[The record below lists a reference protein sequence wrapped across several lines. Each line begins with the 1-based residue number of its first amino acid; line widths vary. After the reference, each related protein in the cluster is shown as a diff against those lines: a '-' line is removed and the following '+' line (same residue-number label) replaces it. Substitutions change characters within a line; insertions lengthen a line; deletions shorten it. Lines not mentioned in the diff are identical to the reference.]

1 MMSSRSGRAETRQSR
16 KEDIKRVMH
25 NVDKVRHWEKQ
36 WVTIADTTMKIFKWV
51 PGSQLVK
58 KSNKEPLNRKRLF
71 EDENSRNSLGMD
83 EDSNMSVASTA
94 SDSQDGSQQ
103 QTPSVTNSQN
113 QSTEK
118 EGSKRMTSVS
128 GEGAKYTGDM
138 SETGK
143 RHGRGEYIWL
153 NGDRYQGDFINGLKN
168 GNGILY
174 FSNGDKRVGVWKD
187 DKLHGPATYY
197 YRTGRIDEETWQ
209 EDNKVS
215 EKRRK

>member
-1 MMSSRSGRAETRQSR
+1 
-16 KEDIKRVMH
+16 MH

-113 QSTEK
+113 QNTEK

-209 EDNKVS
+209 EDNKIS